1 MITNSGKRPAVSER
15 ASMRV
20 ERRVASGEWR
30 RFAFAAFLIGFF
42 VVAAP
47 NAAPQQPAAPQK
59 PAAPVRPQKQVIFR
73 SNLELVLVNV
83 VVHDKDGNVVKNLKR
98 DDFTV
103 VEDGRTQTVST
114 FDQEDLP
121 TVATPAETA
130 VPTAPPAKPILVTP
144 PSPTSPAAPASSP
157 APVVDMHGKRLLVFF
172 FDVSSMQPEEI
183 ERAITSARQYVQTKL
198 TPADMVAVVSLST
211 SLQVEVDFTD
221 NRQELLQVLGG
232 VGDASAQAFAE
243 GTTADSTSVSD
254 TGADFTPD
262 DSEFNI
268 FNTDRR
274 LEALQS
280 LAEALSGIQQKK
292 SIIYFSSGMSR
303 TGQDNEV
310 QLRSVVDKAIRANV
324 SIYAADMRGLQAIV
338 PGGDATSASVR
349 GTSAFSG
356 ASMRNQFDRTFASQ
370 ETLSTLAE
378 DTGGRAFFDSNEFA
392 GVFDRVVADTSSY
405 YVLGYSSTNEAL
417 DGRFR
422 RIQVRVKLPGAKVEY
437 RKGYYAGKDF
447 VHANKDDREQ
457 NLQDQLLSPLSSTD
471 LDLFLSAG
479 YFRLDK
485 DRYYVPVSLVVPGSQ
500 VPTTHAGDKDK
511 ATLDILGLV
520 RDVQSRPVGRIRD
533 TIRLQAGEGEV
544 GRKNVQYST
553 AFQLPPGK
561 YTFKAVVRE
570 NQDGVV
576 GSYETEILVP
586 DLSKEPVKVSTV
598 VLGTQMRAGVK
609 GDQAKNPLVENGQE
623 LVPNVAHV
631 VSTAQ
636 QLHFYYEVYD
646 PTAPKDAA
654 ERQAGEKG
662 HILTNVTL
670 YRSGVRVYETPMV
683 EATQPNA
690 TDRHANVFDAVV
702 PPGTLQPGY
711 YICQVNVIDDVAGTF
726 AFPRLALYVRR

>member
-1 MITNSGKRPAVSER
+1 MITNSGEWQVTSGKQRVTRGARSRPSVSR
-15 ASMRV
+15 L
-20 ERRVASGEWR
+20 
-30 RFAFAAFLIGFF
+30 AFAMFLVGFF
-42 VVAAP
+42 FVAAP
-47 NAAPQQPAAPQK
+47 NAAPQQQK
-59 PAAPVRPQKQVIFR
+59 PVRPQKPVVFKE
-73 SNLELVLVNV
+73 NLELVLVNV

-98 DDFTV
+98 EDFTV
-103 VEDGRTQTVST
+103 VEDGRAQTVST

-121 TVATPAETA
+121 TAATPAENA
-130 VPTAPPAKPILVTP
+130 VVPTAAPAKPILVTP
-144 PSPTSPAAPASSP
+144 PSPTAPGAPPAPASSP
-157 APVVDMHGKRLLVFF
+157 APVIDMHGRRLLVFF

-183 ERAITSARQYVQTKL
+183 ARAVTSARQYVQTKL

-211 SLQVEVDFTD
+211 SLQVDMDFTD
-221 NRQELLQVLGG
+221 NREDLLQVLGG
-232 VGDASAQAFAE
+232 VGDASSQGFAE
-243 GTTADSTSVSD
+243 GTTADSTTVSD

-310 QLRSVVDKAIRANV
+310 QLRAVVDKAIRANV

-338 PGGDATSASVR
+338 PGGDATQASVR

-378 DTGGRAFFDSNEFA
+378 DTGGRAFFDANEFA
-392 GVFDRVVADTSSY
+392 SVFDRVVADTSSY

-447 VHANKDDREQ
+447 AHANKDDREQ
-457 NLQDQLLSPLSSTD
+457 QLQDQLLSPISSTD

-485 DRYYVPVSLVVPGSQ
+485 SRYYVPVSLVVPGSQ

-520 RDVQSRPVGRIRD
+520 RDEGKRPVGRIRD
-533 TIRLQAGEGEV
+533 TIKLSAGEGEV

-576 GSYETEILVP
+576 GSYETEIAVP
-586 DLSKEPVKVSTV
+586 DLSREPVKVSTV
-598 VLGTQMRAGVK
+598 VLGTQTRAGVK
-609 GDQAKNPLVENGQE
+609 GDQAKMPLVENGQE

-636 QLHFYYEVYD
+636 QLHIYYEVYD
-646 PTAPKDAA
+646 PAAPKDAA

-662 HILTNVTL
+662 HIVTNVTL
-670 YRSGVRVYETPMV
+670 YRSGVRVYETPLV
-683 EATQPNA
+683 EATQPNVA
-690 TDRHANVFDAVV
+690 DRHANVFDVIV
-702 PPGTLQPGY
+702 PPGSLQPGY

>member
-1 MITNSGKRPAVSER
+1 MPIT
-15 ASMRV
+15 
-20 ERRVASGEWR
+20 RRR
-30 RFAFAAFLIGFF
+30 LAFVTFLIGFL

-47 NAAPQQPAAPQK
+47 GASPRQAQTAAPQAVPAQQK
-59 PAAPVRPQKQVIFR
+59 PVRPQKAVVFKE
-73 SNLELVLVNV
+73 NLELVLVNV
-83 VVHDKDGNVVKNLKR
+83 VVRDKDGSVVRNLKR

-103 VEDGRTQTVST
+103 IEDGKPQTVST
-114 FDQEDLP
+114 FDMEDLP
-121 TVATPAETA
+121 TAASAASDLPPTPVPEKPILA
-130 VPTAPPAKPILVTP
+130 VVPAPSAAAPPA
-144 PSPTSPAAPASSP
+144 P
-157 APVVDMHGKRLLVFF
+157 APTVDMHGRRLLVFF
-172 FDVSSMQPEEI
+172 FDLGSMQPEEI
-183 ERAITSARQYVQTKL
+183 ERAVTSARQYVQTKL

-211 SLQVEVDFTD
+211 ALQVDQDFTD
-221 NRQELLQVLGG
+221 NREELLQVLGG
-232 VGDASAQAFAE
+232 VNDASAQGFAE

-310 QLRSVVDKAIRANV
+310 QLRAVVDRAIRANV

-338 PGGDATSASVR
+338 PGGDATQASVR

-356 ASMRNQFDRTFASQ
+356 RSMSNQFDRTFASQ
-370 ETLSTLAE
+370 ETLTTLAE

-422 RIQVRVKLPGAKVEY
+422 RIQVRVKLPGAKIEY

-457 NLQDQLLSPLSSTD
+457 NLQDQLLSPISSTD

-479 YFRLDK
+479 YFRMDRS
-485 DRYYVPVSLVVPGSQ
+485 RYYVPVSLVVPGSQ

-511 ATLDILGLV
+511 ATLDILGIV
-520 RDVQSRPVGRIRD
+520 RDAQKRPVGRIRD
-533 TIRLQAGEGEV
+533 TIRLSAGEGEV

-570 NQDGVV
+570 NQDGVL
-576 GSYETEILVP
+576 GSYETEITVP
-586 DLSKEPVKVSTV
+586 DLSRDPVKVSTV
-598 VLGTQMRAGVK
+598 VLGTQIRAGVK
-609 GDQAKNPLVENGQE
+609 GDQAKSPLVQNGQE
-623 LVPNVAHV
+623 LIPNVAHV

-636 QLHFYYEVYD
+636 QVHFYYEVYD
-646 PTAPKDAA
+646 PTQPKEAA
-654 ERQAGEKG
+654 DRQAGDKS
-662 HILTNVTL
+662 HILTNVAL
-670 YRSGVRVYETPMV
+670 YRSGVRVFETPMV

-690 TDRHANVFDAVV
+690 ADRHANVFDAVV
-702 PPGTLQPGY
+702 PAGTLQPGY
-711 YICQVNVIDDVAGTF
+711 YVCQVNVIDDVAGTF

>member
-1 MITNSGKRPAVSER
+1 MFITRPR
-15 ASMRV
+15 L
-20 ERRVASGEWR
+20 
-30 RFAFAAFLIGFF
+30 AFVTFLVGFLI
-42 VVAAP
+42 VAAP
-47 NAAPQQPAAPQK
+47 HASPQGGQAAGAAPQK
-59 PAAPVRPQKQVIFR
+59 PVRPQKTVIFK
-73 SNLELVLVNV
+73 SNIELVLVNV
-83 VVHDKDGNVVKNLKR
+83 VVHDRDGNVVKNLKR

-103 VEDGRTQTVST
+103 VEDNRPQTIAT
-114 FDQEDLP
+114 FDVEDLP
-121 TVATPAETA
+121 TIAAAADAAPA
-130 VPTAPPAKPILVTP
+130 PAPEKPILVTP
-144 PSPTSPAAPASSP
+144 PPPSAAAPPPPSSP
-157 APVVDMHGKRLLVFF
+157 PPPIDMHGRRLLVFF
-172 FDVSSMQPEEI
+172 FDTSSMQPEEI
-183 ERAITSARQYVQTKL
+183 ERAVTSAREYVQTKL
-198 TPADMVAVVSLST
+198 TPADMVAVVSLAT
-211 SLQVEVDFTD
+211 SLEVNQDFTD
-221 NRQELLQVLGG
+221 NREALLQVLGG
-232 VGDASAQAFAE
+232 MGDASAQGFAE
-243 GTTADSTSVSD
+243 GTTADSTSVAD

-280 LAEALSGIQQKK
+280 LTEALSGIQQKK

-338 PGGDATSASVR
+338 PGGDATQASVR

-356 ASMRNQFDRTFASQ
+356 RSMSNQFDRTFASQ

-378 DTGGRAFFDSNEFA
+378 DTGGRAFFDSNSFG

-422 RIQVRVKLPGAKVEY
+422 RIQVRVKVPGAKIEY

-447 VHANKDDREQ
+447 AHANKDDRVQ
-457 NLQDQLLSPLSSTD
+457 QMQDELLSAISSTD
-471 LDLFLSAG
+471 LDLFLSTA

-485 DRYYVPVSLVVPGSQ
+485 SRYYVPVSLVVPGSQ
-500 VPTTHAGDKDK
+500 VPTTHAGDKDR
-511 ATLDILGLV
+511 ATIDILGLL
-520 RDVQSRPVGRIRD
+520 RDEQKRPVGRFSD
-533 TIRLQAGEGEV
+533 TIKLSAGEGEV

-570 NQDGVV
+570 NLDGVV
-576 GSYETEILVP
+576 GSYETEITVP
-586 DLSKEPVKVSTV
+586 DLSREPVKVSSV
-598 VLGTQMRAGVK
+598 VLGTQLQPGVK
-609 GDQAKNPLVENGQE
+609 GDQAKNPLVQNGQQ
-623 LVPNVAHV
+623 LLPNVAHV
-631 VSTAQ
+631 VSVAQ
-636 QLHFYYEVYD
+636 PLHFYYEVYD
-646 PTAPKDAA
+646 PAQPKDATD
-654 ERQAGEKG
+654 RQAGEKSR
-662 HILTNVTL
+662 IVTNVAF
-670 YRSGVRVYETPMV
+670 YRSGVRVYETPLV

-690 TDRHANVFDAVV
+690 TDRHANVFDAIV
-702 PPGTLQPGY
+702 PPGALQPGY

>member
-1 MITNSGKRPAVSER
+1 MSIT
-15 ASMRV
+15 
-20 ERRVASGEWR
+20 RRHL
-30 RFAFAAFLIGFF
+30 AFVTFLVGFL

-47 NAAPQQPAAPQK
+47 MASQQGRQATGTAQQK
-59 PAAPVRPQKQVIFR
+59 PVRPQKTVIFK
-73 SNLELVLVNV
+73 SNIELVLVNV
-83 VVHDKDGNVVKNLKR
+83 VVRDRDGNVVRNLKR
-98 DDFTV
+98 DDFTI
-103 VEDGRTQTVST
+103 VEDNRPQTIAT
-114 FDQEDLP
+114 FDVEDLP
-121 TVATPAETA
+121 TAAAAAGGAGSAPATNAKPMAPTPVPAR
-130 VPTAPPAKPILVTP
+130 PILVTP
-144 PSPTSPAAPASSP
+144 PPPTAPAPPSP
-157 APVVDMHGKRLLVFF
+157 PPAMDMHGRRLLVFF
-172 FDVSSMQPEEI
+172 FDLSSMQPEEI
-183 ERAITSARQYVQTKL
+183 ERAVTSAREYVQTKL

-211 SLQVEVDFTD
+211 SLQVDQDFTD
-221 NRQELLQVLGG
+221 NREELLQVLGA
-232 VGDASAQAFAE
+232 VNDASAQGFAE
-243 GTTADSTSVSD
+243 GASGDTTVLPD

-303 TGQDNEV
+303 TGQDNQV

-338 PGGDATSASVR
+338 PGGDATRASVR
-349 GTSAFSG
+349 GTAAFSG
-356 ASMRNQFDRTFASQ
+356 RSMSNQFDRTFASQ

-422 RIQVRVKLPGAKVEY
+422 RIQVRVKLPGARIEY

-447 VHANKDDREQ
+447 THANKDDREQ
-457 NLQDQLLSPLSSTD
+457 QLQDQLLSAISSTD
-471 LDLFLSAG
+471 LDLFLSTA

-485 DRYYVPVSLVVPGSQ
+485 SRYYVPVSLVVPGSQ

-520 RDVQSRPVGRIRD
+520 RDQQKRPVGRIRD
-533 TIRLQAGEGEV
+533 TIKLSAGEGEV

-576 GSYETEILVP
+576 GSYETEIAVP
-586 DLSKEPVKVSTV
+586 DLSREPVKVSTV
-598 VLGTQMRAGVK
+598 VLGTQLRTGVK
-609 GDQAKNPLVENGQE
+609 GDEAKNPLVQNGQ
-623 LVPNVAHV
+623 LLLPNVAHV

-636 QLHFYYEVYD
+636 PLHFYYEVYD
-646 PTAPKDAA
+646 PAQPKDAVD
-654 ERQAGEKG
+654 RQAGGKSR
-662 HILTNVTL
+662 IVTNVAL
-670 YRSGVRVYETPMV
+670 YRSGVRVYETPLV
-683 EATQPNA
+683 EATQPNVA
-690 TDRHANVFDAVV
+690 DRHANVFDAIV

-711 YICQVNVIDDVAGTF
+711 YVCQVNVIDDVAGTF

>member
-1 MITNSGKRPAVSER
+1 MPITL
-15 ASMRV
+15 
-20 ERRVASGEWR
+20 RRL
-30 RFAFAAFLIGFF
+30 AFVTFMVGFL

-47 NAAPQQPAAPQK
+47 HASPQAPQAAGAAAQQKPARPQK
-59 PAAPVRPQKQVIFR
+59 PVVFK
-73 SNLELVLVNV
+73 SNIELVLVNV
-83 VVHDKDGNVVKNLKR
+83 VVRDKDGNVLRNLKR
-98 DDFTV
+98 DDFSI
-103 VEDGRTQTVST
+103 VEDDKTQAIAT
-114 FDQEDLP
+114 FDLEDLP
-121 TVATPAETA
+121 AAAPAPADAAPTPA
-130 VPTAPPAKPILVTP
+130 PAKPILVTP
-144 PSPTSPAAPASSP
+144 PPPSAAPAP
-157 APVVDMHGKRLLVFF
+157 PTAPTTVDMHGRRLLVFF
-172 FDVSSMQPEEI
+172 FDLSSMQPEEI
-183 ERAITSARQYVQTKL
+183 ERAVTSARDYVQTKL

-211 SLQVEVDFTD
+211 SLQVDKDFTD
-221 NRQELLQVLGG
+221 NREELLQVLGG
-232 VGDASAQAFAE
+232 VNDASAQGFAE
-243 GTTADSTSVSD
+243 GTTADSTSVAD

-280 LAEALSGIQQKK
+280 LTEALSGIQQKK
-292 SIIYFSSGMSR
+292 SIVYFSSGMSR

-338 PGGDATSASVR
+338 PGGDATQASVR
-349 GTSAFSG
+349 GTTAFSG
-356 ASMRNQFDRTFASQ
+356 RAMSNQFDSTFASQ

-378 DTGGRAFFDSNEFA
+378 DTGGRAFFDSNEF
-392 GVFDRVVADTSSY
+392 GKVFDRVVADTSSY

-422 RIQVRVKLPGAKVEY
+422 RIQVRVKVPGTKVEY
-437 RKGYYAGKDF
+437 RKGYYAGRDYA
-447 VHANKDDREQ
+447 HATKEDRDQ
-457 NLQDQLLSPLSSTD
+457 QLQDQLLSAISSTD
-471 LDLFLSAG
+471 LDLFLSTG

-485 DRYYVPVSLVVPGSQ
+485 SRYYVPVSLVVPGSQ

-520 RDVQSRPVGRIRD
+520 RDEQNRPVGRIHD
-533 TIRLQAGEGEV
+533 TVKLSAGEGEM

-553 AFQLPPGK
+553 AFELPPGK

-576 GSYETEILVP
+576 GSYETPIVVP
-586 DLSKEPVKVSTV
+586 DLSRDAVKVSTV

-631 VSTAQ
+631 VSVAQ

-646 PTAPKDAA
+646 PTQPKDAA
-654 ERQAGEKG
+654 GREAGQKG
-662 HILTNVTL
+662 RLLTNVAF
-670 YRSGVRVYETPMV
+670 YRSGVRVFETPLV
-683 EATQPNA
+683 ESTQPNA
-690 TDRHANVFDAVV
+690 SGRQANVFDAIV
-702 PPGTLQPGY
+702 PPGTLQPGFY
-711 YICQVNVIDDVAGTF
+711 VCQVNVIDDVAGTF